1 MKSFCIANTFCW
13 LRSTRPPDPANRNVS
28 ESGEVSLGITLK
40 GLTWDHPRGYAPL
53 LGGVPEYE
61 EQNPEIKIQWDWRS
75 LREFGEAPIEQYLNR
90 YDLLIVDHPFVGF
103 AAAHRVLVD
112 LAPFISEAEKLRFA
126 EDSVGPCW
134 PSYWYGGGLWALP
147 IDAATQVASYRP
159 DLLRALSP
167 AVPDTL
173 DDVLE
178 LGEKARKAG
187 KHIVV
192 PACPTDA
199 ISLFFTL
206 SANLGYPIPE
216 ERNLFVEAPIAA
228 EVLDRLHALMAVAH
242 PRSVEWN
249 PIQVYDF
256 MISGS
261 DALYCPYGFG
271 YSNYSRVG
279 NSVRLKFTNIPAAGD
294 RGCAGTM
301 LGGTGVA
308 ISKLSSHPS
317 EAIAYARWLVS
328 PGHQRGTYFR
338 EGGQPASL
346 AAWTDSS
353 VNAMANDFFSGTLQT
368 LQTAYLR
375 PRFDGFVG
383 FFEAAGVQINRCL
396 RGELKDAGL
405 IQWMTDRYATQR
417 VAARPIA

>member
-1 MKSFCIANTFCW
+1 MEII
-13 LRSTRPPDPANRNVS
+13 LQ
-28 ESGEVSLGITLK
+28 

-53 LGGVPEYE
+53 LGGAPEYQ
-61 EQNPEIKIQWDWRS
+61 EQNPEIKVRWERRT
-75 LREFGEAPIEQYLNR
+75 LREFGEAPIEQYLHR

-103 AAAHRVLVD
+103 AAAQGALLD
-112 LAPFISEAEKLRFA
+112 LAPFLSEAEKLHFA
-126 EDSVGPCW
+126 ADSVGPSW
-134 PSYWYGGGLWALP
+134 QSYWYGGGLWALP
-147 IDAATQVASYRP
+147 IDAATQVASCRP
-159 DLLRALSP
+159 DLLGALSP

-173 DDVLE
+173 DEVLQ
-178 LGEKARKAG
+178 LGQKARKAG
-187 KHIVV
+187 KCIVV

-199 ISLFFTL
+199 ISLFLTL
-206 SANLGYPIPE
+206 SSNLGYPTLE
-216 ERNLFVEAPIAA
+216 EGECLVDDSGAR
-228 EVLDRLHALMAVAH
+228 EVLDRLHGLIDLAH

-261 DALYCPYGFG
+261 DAVYCPYAFG

-279 NSVRLKFTNIPAAGD
+279 NPVRLKFMNAPAAGR

-308 ISKLSSHPS
+308 ISKLSPHPLQ
-317 EAIAYARWLVS
+317 AVAYAKWLVS
-328 PGHQRGTYFR
+328 SEHQRGTYFR

-353 VNAMANDFFSGTLQT
+353 VNAMAGDFFSATLPT

-375 PRFDGFVG
+375 PRFDGFVR
-383 FFEAAGVQINRCL
+383 FFEAAGIEINRCL
-396 RGELKDAGL
+396 RGELKDAPL
-405 IQWMTDRYATQR
+405 IRWLNDHYSAQR
-417 VAARPIA
+417 VAARRIA

>member
-1 MKSFCIANTFCW
+1 M
-13 LRSTRPPDPANRNVS
+13 
-28 ESGEVSLGITLK
+28 GITLR

-61 EQNPEIKIQWDWRS
+61 KQHPEIKINWDRRT
-75 LREFGEAPIEQYLNR
+75 LREFGEAPIEQYLDR

-103 AAAHRVLVD
+103 AAAHGALVD
-112 LAPFISEAEKLRFA
+112 LAPSINEAEKIHFA
-126 EDSVGPCW
+126 ADSVGPSW
-134 PSYWYGGGLWALP
+134 ESYWYGGGLWAFP

-167 AVPDTL
+167 AVPNTFDG
-173 DDVLE
+173 VLK
-178 LGEKARKAG
+178 LGKKARKAG
-187 KHIVV
+187 KSIVV

-206 SANLGYPIPE
+206 SANLGFPIPE
-216 ERNLFVEAPIAA
+216 ERELFVDDSIAA
-228 EVLDRLHALMAVAH
+228 GILDHLHKLIAVAH
-242 PRSVEWN
+242 PKSVEWN

-256 MISGS
+256 MTTSS
-261 DALYCPYGFG
+261 DAVYCPYGFG

-279 NSVRLKFTNIPAAGD
+279 NLVRLKFTNAPSAGQ

-308 ISKLSSHPS
+308 ISRLSAHPS
-317 EAIAYARWLVS
+317 EGIAYAKWLVS
-328 PGHQRGTYFR
+328 PEHQQGIYFR

-353 VNAMANDFFSGTLQT
+353 VNVAADGFFSDTLQT
-368 LQTAYLR
+368 LQTAYVR
-375 PRFDGFVG
+375 PRFDGFVR
-383 FFEAAGVQINRCL
+383 FFEAAGIEINRCL
-396 RGELKDAGL
+396 RGEVKDAAL
-405 IQWMTDRYATQR
+405 IRWLNERYATQR
-417 VAARPIA
+417 VARQIA

>member
-1 MKSFCIANTFCW
+1 
-13 LRSTRPPDPANRNVS
+13 V
-28 ESGEVSLGITLK
+28 GITLK
-40 GLTWDHPRGYAPL
+40 GLAWDHPRGYAPL
-53 LGGVPEYE
+53 FGGAPEYE
-61 EQNPEIKIQWDWRS
+61 KQHPEINIHWDRRT
-75 LREFGEAPIEQYLNR
+75 LREFGEAPIEQYLDR

-103 AAAHRVLVD
+103 AAAHGALVD
-112 LAPFISEAEKLRFA
+112 LAPSISEAEQLRFA
-126 EDSVGPCW
+126 ADSVGPSW
-134 PSYWYGGGLWALP
+134 ESYWYDGGLWAFP

-159 DLLRALSP
+159 DLLLALSHT
-167 AVPDTL
+167 VPNIFDG
-173 DDVLE
+173 VLE
-178 LGEKARKAG
+178 LGKKARKAG
-187 KHIVV
+187 KYIVV

-216 ERNLFVEAPIAA
+216 ERELFVDDSVAA
-228 EVLDRLHALMAVAH
+228 EVLDRFHVLIALAH

-261 DALYCPYGFG
+261 GAVYCPYGFG

-279 NSVRLKFTNIPAAGD
+279 NSARLKFANAPATGQ

-308 ISKLSSHPS
+308 ISKLSAHQS
-317 EAIAYARWLVS
+317 EAIAYAKWLVS
-328 PGHQRGTYFR
+328 PEHQRGTYFR

-346 AAWTDSS
+346 TAWTDSS
-353 VNAMANDFFSGTLQT
+353 VDDAADGFFSGTLQT

-375 PRFDGFVG
+375 PRFDGFVR
-383 FFEAAGVQINRCL
+383 FFEAAGIEINRCL
-396 RGELKDAGL
+396 RGDVKDGAL
-405 IQWMTDRYATQR
+405 IRWLNEHYATQR
-417 VAARPIA
+417 VAARRIA

>member
-1 MKSFCIANTFCW
+1 MKWFCIASTSCW
-13 LRSTRPPDPANRNVS
+13 PRSGRPLDRLKRLFSSREVNV
-28 ESGEVSLGITLK
+28 GIFLK

-53 LGGVPEYE
+53 LRGAPEYE
-61 EQNPEIKIQWDWRS
+61 KQHPGIKIHWDRRT
-75 LREFGEAPIEQYLNR
+75 LREFGEAPIEQYVDR
-90 YDLLIVDHPFVGF
+90 YDLLIVDHPFVGY
-103 AAAHRVLVD
+103 AAAHGALVD
-112 LAPFISEAEKLRFA
+112 LAPSISEAAKLHFA
-126 EDSVGPCW
+126 ADSVGPSW
-134 PSYWYGGGLWALP
+134 QSYWYGSGLWALP

-167 AVPDTL
+167 AVPDTF

-187 KHIVV
+187 KYIVV

-216 ERNLFVEAPIAA
+216 EGECFVNDFIAA
-228 EVLDRLHALMAVAH
+228 KILDRLHVLIALAH

-256 MISGS
+256 MIEGS
-261 DALYCPYGFG
+261 DAVYCPYGFG

-279 NSVRLKFTNIPAAGD
+279 NSVRLKFTNAPAAGEHE
-294 RGCAGTM
+294 CAGTM

-308 ISKLSSHPS
+308 VSKLSPHPL
-317 EAIAYARWLVS
+317 EAIAYAKWLAS
-328 PGHQRGTYFR
+328 PEHQRGTYFR

-353 VNAMANDFFSGTLQT
+353 VNAMADAFFSGTLQT

-375 PRFDGFVG
+375 PRFDGFVR
-383 FFEAAGVQINRCL
+383 FFEAAGIQINRCL
-396 RGELKDAGL
+396 RGELKDAAL
-405 IQWMTDRYATQR
+405 VRWLNDRYTTQR
-417 VAARPIA
+417 VAARRIA

>member
-1 MKSFCIANTFCW
+1 M
-13 LRSTRPPDPANRNVS
+13 
-28 ESGEVSLGITLK
+28 GITLK

-53 LGGVPEYE
+53 LAGVPEYE
-61 EQNPEIKIQWDWRS
+61 GQNPEIKIQWNRRT
-75 LREFGEAPIEQYLNR
+75 LREFGEAPIEQYLDR

-103 AAAHRVLVD
+103 AVAHGALVD
-112 LAPFISEAEKLRFA
+112 LSPFISEVEKLHFA
-126 EDSVGPCW
+126 ADSVGPSW
-134 PSYWYGGGLWALP
+134 QSYCYDGGLWALP
-147 IDAATQVASYRP
+147 IDAATQVASYQP
-159 DLLRALSP
+159 DLLRELSP
-167 AVPDTL
+167 AVPDTF

-178 LGEKARKAG
+178 LGERARKAG
-187 KHIVV
+187 KYIVV

-216 ERNLFVEAPIAA
+216 KRDIFVDDSVAA
-228 EVLDRLHALMAVAH
+228 EVLNRLHALIELAH

-256 MISGS
+256 MVGGS
-261 DALYCPYGFG
+261 DAVYCPYGFG

-279 NSVRLKFTNIPAAGD
+279 KSVRLKFTNAPAAGK

-308 ISKLSSHPS
+308 VSKLSPHRS

-328 PGHQRGTYFR
+328 PEHQRGTYFR

-346 AAWTDSS
+346 ATWTDSS
-353 VNAMANDFFSGTLQT
+353 VNAMADGFFSGTLPT

-375 PRFDGFVG
+375 PRFDGFVR
-383 FFEAAGVQINRCL
+383 FFEAAGVQMNRCL

-405 IQWMTDRYATQR
+405 VRWMNERYAAQR
-417 VAARPIA
+417 VAARRIA